1 MNPLALDTNAYRAM
15 EDGNQKL
22 ADRLRA
28 SSSIGLPVI
37 VLGELWAGF
46 FGGSKVE
53 ENTGRLQRFLSTPR
67 VELLDI
73 TDKTARLF
81 GEVAATLRQAGKPI
95 QQDDIWIAALCK
107 QYGYVLATADV
118 GFGNIPGLEVFTF

>member
-1 MNPLALDTNAYRAM
+1 VNPIALDTNAYRAI
-15 EDGNQKL
+15 EDGNQQL
-22 ADRLRA
+22 AARLRA

-53 ENTGRLQRFLSTPR
+53 ENTARLQRFLSTPR

-73 TDKTARLF
+73 TDETARLF
-81 GEVAATLRQAGKPI
+81 GEIAATLRQVGKPI
-95 QQDDIWIAALCK
+95 QQNDIWIAALCK

-118 GFGNIPGLEVFTF
+118 GFRNITGLEIFTF